1 LPESYDTID
10 RIVEFMQKHPSL
22 VLESD
27 VLTSAVLNSKYWNF
41 SIITLRVSSGNFQL
55 FLFNI
60 AQ

>member
-1 LPESYDTID
+1 
-10 RIVEFMQKHPSL
+10 MQKHPSL